1 MVVCH
6 YPEEV
11 VSVKDTVDHLQKRLE
26 TEGDKIAGFFL
37 EIDDPDWKHVIYNS
51 DTKWTLLHV
60 LKHFVSV
67 EQAFQWLIQD
77 VLDGGMGAP
86 EDFEIDEFNEAEVG
100 RFLEYQPVEMIQ
112 TFQKLR
118 RDSISL
124 AGTLSADDLEKR
136 GNHPYFGNT
145 TLKKIL
151 RLLYTHNS
159 MHMRDVRRALRG

>member
-1 MVVCH
+1 M
-6 YPEEV
+6 
-11 VSVKDTVDHLQKRLE
+11 E
-26 TEGDKIAGFFL
+26 TEGDKIADFFRG
-37 EIDDPDWKHVIYNS
+37 IDESNWKRVIYKS
-51 DTKWTLLHV
+51 DSEWTLFHV

-100 RFLEYQPVEMIQ
+100 RFIEYKPFEMIQ
-112 TFQKLR
+112 TFQNLR

-124 AGTLSADDLEKR
+124 AGTLSEDDMEKR

-145 TLKKIL
+145 KIKKIL
-151 RLLYTHNS
+151 KLLYTHNS
-159 MHMRDVRRALRG
+159 MHMRDICRAMRD

>member
-1 MVVCH
+1 MKA
-6 YPEEV
+6 
-11 VSVKDTVDHLQKRLE
+11 SIDHLQERLE
-26 TEGDKIAGFFL
+26 VEGLKITNFFL
-37 EIDDPDWKHVIYNS
+37 RLNDSDWSRVIYNTDS
-51 DTKWTLLHV
+51 EWTLLHV

-77 VLDGGMGAP
+77 VLDGGTGAP
-86 EDFEIDEFNEAEVG
+86 KDFEIDEFNEAEVG
-100 RFLEYQPVEMIQ
+100 RFIEYQPVEMIQ

-145 TLKKIL
+145 TIKKIL
-151 RLLYTHNS
+151 KLLYTHNS
-159 MHMRDVRRALRG
+159 LHMRDVRRALRG